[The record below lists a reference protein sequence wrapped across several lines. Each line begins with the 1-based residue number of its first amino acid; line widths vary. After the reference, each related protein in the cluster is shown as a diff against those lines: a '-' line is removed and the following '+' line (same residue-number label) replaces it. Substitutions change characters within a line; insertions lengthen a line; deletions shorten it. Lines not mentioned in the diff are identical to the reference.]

1 MKSITVT
8 NETFKFLAEHGQ
20 LIREVWCI
28 EVAFTCQHCLNVHGM
43 GTHADLYTNKYP
55 FQNKHKTPKT
65 TTIIHRLAQL

>member
-28 EVAFTCQHCLNVHGM
+28 EVAFTSQHCLNVHGM
-43 GTHADLYTNKYP
+43 GTHADP
-55 FQNKHKTPKT
+55 VHK
-65 TTIIHRLAQL
+65 